1 MNVPA
6 YRRTST
12 LAIVS
17 LVAGILGWTLAPW
30 LGSLVAIVTGHM
42 ARSEIRRDPQGVEGD
57 GFAVAGLV
65 LGWAMLA
72 VSLLVLLAILL
83 FFGGLAALVAL
94 AGAAG

>member
-1 MNVPA
+1 MNAPA

-65 LGWAMLA
+65 LGWAMLV

-94 AGAAG
+94 AGTAG